1 VRNDAQQ
8 HGEHF
13 LWRQFSPQLFSAT
26 FENWQSEFL
35 QLVWQTA
42 GLALLFFW
50 GSSWSEESDERIE
63 AKLDRLLEERGIDPD
78 RVTEEVNSS
87 L

>member
-1 VRNDAQQ
+1 
-8 HGEHF
+8 
-13 LWRQFSPQLFSAT
+13 
-26 FENWQSEFL
+26 L
-35 QLVWQTA
+35 QLVWQAA

-50 GSSWSEESDERIE
+50 GSSQSKESDERLE

-78 RVTEEVNSS
+78 GLTRKVNES